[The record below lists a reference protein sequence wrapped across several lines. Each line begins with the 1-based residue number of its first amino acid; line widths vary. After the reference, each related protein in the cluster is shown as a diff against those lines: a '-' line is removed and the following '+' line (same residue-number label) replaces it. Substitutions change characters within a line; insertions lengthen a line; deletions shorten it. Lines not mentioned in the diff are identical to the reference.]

1 MVKLSTWA
9 EKFLWNNLKMYLMQY
24 QTCLCDNILKIKNE
38 KADFPIDRY
47 DNFMISLD
55 NHIGLGSY
63 TLQQPTQYSN
73 LPYVNARFQP
83 YDLGSCSTRVTV
95 VFDVVF
101 ATDLPKANDNQSKYA
116 GNSSEAVAAFR
127 ANIISALDEL
137 MFNAYD
143 KVAYPDGLTQ
153 AYFDRL
159 RNQTLPNPVDTSQTT
174 AWKYN
179 VVGQVDAETT
189 ISEVVQLK
197 TEDRNSGLSVFQVV
211 YRLDLNKIYG
221 DGIDCQC

>member
-1 MVKLSTWA
+1 MIKLSTWA

-24 QTCLCDNILKIKNE
+24 QTCLCDNILKIKDE

-47 DNFMISLD
+47 ENFMISLD

-63 TLQQPTQYSN
+63 TLQQPPQFSN
-73 LPYVNARFQP
+73 LPYINVRFTP

-95 VFDVVF
+95 TFDIVF
-101 ATDLPKANDNQSKYA
+101 ATDLPKANDDQTKYA
-116 GNSSEAVAAFR
+116 GNSSESVAAFR
-127 ANIISALDEL
+127 ANIVSALDEL
-137 MFNAYD
+137 MYNAYD
-143 KVAYPDGLTQ
+143 KVAYPDGLNQ

-159 RNQTLPNPVDTSQTT
+159 REQTLPNPVDPSKT
-174 AWKYN
+174 ADWKYN

-189 ISEVVQLK
+189 ISEVMQLK

>member
-1 MVKLSTWA
+1 MIKLSTWA

-24 QTCLCDNILKIKNE
+24 QTCLCDNILE
-38 KADFPIDRY
+38 VVDDEEEFPVDRY
-47 DNFMISLD
+47 HDFINSIN

-63 TLQQPTQYSN
+63 TLQNPTQYSN
-73 LPYVNARFQP
+73 LPYINVRFRP
-83 YDLGSCSTRVTV
+83 VDLGSCSTRVIVT
-95 VFDVVF
+95 FDVVF
-101 ATDLPKANDNQSKYA
+101 ATDLPKANDDQTKYA

-127 ANIISALDEL
+127 ANIVSALDDL

-143 KVAYPDGLTQ
+143 KVAYPDGLNQ
-153 AYFDRL
+153 AFFDRL
-159 RNQTLPNPVDTSQTT
+159 RDQTLPNPADTSKT
-174 AWKYN
+174 ALWKYN
-179 VVGQVDAETT
+179 VVGQVDAENT
-189 ISEVVQLK
+189 ISEVTQLK